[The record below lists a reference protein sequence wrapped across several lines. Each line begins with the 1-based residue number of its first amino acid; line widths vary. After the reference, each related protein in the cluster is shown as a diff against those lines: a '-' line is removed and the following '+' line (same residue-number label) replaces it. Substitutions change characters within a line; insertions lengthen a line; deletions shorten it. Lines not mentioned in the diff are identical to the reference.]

1 MNLQSEATPGTLR
14 EVEILLVEDN
24 PGDVL
29 LTKEA
34 LLEGKVRNRLHWARD
49 GVEALAFLECKPPFI
64 EAPYPDVIFLDLNL
78 PRKSGHDVL
87 NFIKSDPRFKR
98 IPVVIL
104 TSSKAESDVLKS
116 YDHFANCY
124 VSKPV
129 DLEKFMSVIQS
140 INHFWLKVVT
150 LPNET
155 DET

>member
-1 MNLQSEATPGTLR
+1 MNLQREATPDTLR

-34 LLEGKVRNRLHWARD
+34 LLEGKVRNRLHWALD
-49 GVEALAFLECKPPFI
+49 GVEALAFLERKPPFI
-64 EAPYPDVIFLDLNL
+64 EAPHPDLIFLDLNL

-87 NFIKSDPRFKR
+87 TFIKSDSRFKR